1 MRTALVI
8 GAHGRT
14 GSRVVDELVGAG
26 WRVTGTGRLPEQ
38 ADDLRKVGAR
48 GEVLDLLTA
57 TRDDFLGLMV
67 GVEAIVYAAGSSAG
81 ATPETVDRVD
91 GEAIIRAV
99 DAAVLAGVGR
109 FVLISAHR
117 TDEDFGGDHVVRLLR
132 AKRAADAHLRST
144 ALDWTILRPDALTE
158 EPPTG
163 AVRVG
168 PIVPHGVL
176 PRADLAHLIRVALES
191 SSAVRRQ
198 LEVTGGVTPVDAAFE
213 GLLR

>member
-14 GSRVVDELVGAG
+14 GSRVTDELVGAG
-26 WRVTGTGRLPEQ
+26 WNVTGTVRLPEQ
-38 ADDLRKVGAR
+38 VDDLRKVGAH

-57 TRDDFLGLMV
+57 TRDDFRRLMV
-67 GVEAIVYAAGSSAG
+67 NVDAIVYAAGSSARS
-81 ATPETVDRVD
+81 AASVVDRID
-91 GEAIIRAV
+91 GEVIIAAV

-117 TDEDFGGDHVVRLLR
+117 TDEEFGGDHVVRLLR

-144 ALDWTILRPDALTE
+144 ALGWTILRPDALTE

-163 AVRVG
+163 AVRLG
-168 PIVPHGVL
+168 PTVPHGAIA
-176 PRADLAHLIRVALES
+176 RADLAHLIRVALES
-191 SSAVRRQ
+191 PAAVRQQ
-198 LEVTGGVTPVDAAFE
+198 LEVTDGLMPIGAAF
-213 GLLR
+213 GQLPR